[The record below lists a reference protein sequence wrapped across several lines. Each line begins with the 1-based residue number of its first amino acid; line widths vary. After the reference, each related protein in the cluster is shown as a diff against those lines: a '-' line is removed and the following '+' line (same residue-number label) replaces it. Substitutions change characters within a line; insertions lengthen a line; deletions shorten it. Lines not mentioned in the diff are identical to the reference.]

1 MGGFLAFDGL
11 AARIGALLLAIA
23 AFCAASAVPAA
34 ASELI
39 GVRFGPGADATR
51 IVFDLDGTPVYA
63 LSGEDAGEGRLIVDF
78 DALGLRGAERAA
90 VAGKGHVARYAI
102 EPVAGGGARAT
113 FDLARTARIKD
124 VFVIDPSP
132 GVAKHRL
139 VIDLETA
146 DKAAFLAS
154 LPARYADLAAVI
166 EEATAQPESSVAA
179 PAPADLAQLT
189 PPAPSLKTPPA
200 PDAGKRAPAASAPA
214 KIVVVIDPGH
224 GGRDPGSQGQS
235 GTLEKHVTLAAA
247 RDLAAILKA
256 RKRYEVVLTREAD
269 DDKRIISD
277 QRKELARRETLA
289 REARADLFISLH
301 ADAVGEKDV
310 RGASVYTLS
319 DEGSERSARLAR
331 SEGDYFAYDLDL
343 KKWDSLKDILLDKAQ
358 DTTMTESS
366 RFAQLVIDRLKG
378 KTQLLNQ
385 THRKGDLRVLL
396 AADVPAVLLEMAFMS
411 NAKDEANL
419 NSPVWRKTAMTSVAD
434 AIDAYFDAKGDSRH
448 AALGFEAAK

>member
-11 AARIGALLLAIA
+11 AARIGALLLAIT

-34 ASELI
+34 AASELL

-51 IVFDLDGTPVYA
+51 IVFDLDGAPAYA
-63 LSGEDAGEGRLIVDF
+63 LSGEDAGAGRLIVDF

-113 FDLARTARIKD
+113 FDFSRTARIKD

-166 EEATAQPESSVAA
+166 EEATAQPDAAVAA
-179 PAPADLAQLT
+179 PAPADLAQLA

-200 PDAGKRAPAASAPA
+200 ADASNRAVAAPA

-247 RDLAAILKA
+247 RELAAILKA